1 MVPEAEERNYLTSGE
16 TRSGW
21 KTVAV
26 FVETLVIVTVIAV
39 IQYTANSLLEDRAR
53 YTLMLVGTC
62 YGTWRGGKGPG
73 VFALLFSGLIG
84 AYVLTQQKFSLV
96 ASDIRDS
103 VSLALYLVVGAVIIL
118 FGEALR
124 KERLLLVERERDL
137 TEAHKQLEQAHQ
149 SLETLLQKR
158 ANELSEIKRF
168 VAEEELPAS
177 VPNPRLGTGLF
188 GSSQELYAAEPD
200 G

>member
-26 FVETLVIVTVIAV
+26 FVAVIAV

>member
-1 MVPEAEERNYLTSGE
+1 
-16 TRSGW
+16 
-21 KTVAV
+21 
-26 FVETLVIVTVIAV
+26 VETLVIVTVIAV